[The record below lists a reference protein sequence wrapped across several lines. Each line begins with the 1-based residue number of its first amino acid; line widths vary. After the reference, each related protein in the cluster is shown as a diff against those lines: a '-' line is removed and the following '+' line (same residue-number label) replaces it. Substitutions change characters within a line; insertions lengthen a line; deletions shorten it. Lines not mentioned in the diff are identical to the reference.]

1 LLELGLGLDMSSTLV
16 AQSERKRRIMKQI
29 YRFRY
34 YLAEQLAK
42 AERKSFT
49 WRIKLENKNYW
60 NEYHKDY

>member
-1 LLELGLGLDMSSTLV
+1 
-16 AQSERKRRIMKQI
+16 MKQI

>member
-1 LLELGLGLDMSSTLV
+1 LELGLGLDMSSTLV

>member
-1 LLELGLGLDMSSTLV
+1 
-16 AQSERKRRIMKQI
+16 MKQI

-60 NEYHKDY
+60 NEYNENFRS